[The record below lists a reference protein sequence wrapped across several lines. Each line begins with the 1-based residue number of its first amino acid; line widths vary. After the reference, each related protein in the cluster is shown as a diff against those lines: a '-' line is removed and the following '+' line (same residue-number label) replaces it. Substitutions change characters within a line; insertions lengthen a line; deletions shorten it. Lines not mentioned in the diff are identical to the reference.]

1 MLASIAT
8 SVKPSD
14 SAFAEPARQV
24 VVMQRTRLSYLGG
37 VDQVESLSPT
47 RTPEQQVADI
57 LPIEADPGEAERVLA
72 EVPFWFHTFA
82 LNREHGIYTPGAAID
97 HRYRIPAL
105 PEDFSGLSVLD
116 VGAFDGFYAF
126 VAEARGAERVLAIDN
141 EQYVHWV
148 KARWD
153 ILLRGG
159 EGFRAVARL
168 LDSNVEY
175 RCADAFELDEAD
187 ERFDLI
193 YCFGILHRVGNPL
206 GLLRRLR
213 DRLNEGGRVLVETHG
228 VAGDAG
234 AERGAVL
241 VPDPGE
247 VYAGDEFV
255 YWEFTSGGLRRLGRH
270 AGFGELEIV
279 DMPVIDDHPRILG
292 TLVNAG

>member
-1 MLASIAT
+1 
-8 SVKPSD
+8 
-14 SAFAEPARQV
+14 
-24 VVMQRTRLSYLGG
+24 MQRTEI
-37 VDQVESLSPT
+37 VP
-47 RTPEQQVADI
+47 RTKPAEQQVADI
-57 LPIEADPGEAERVLA
+57 LSIEADPGEAQRVLH

-82 LNREHGIYTPGAAID
+82 LNREHGIYTPGAAVD

-148 KARWD
+148 KARWGTT
-153 ILLRGG
+153 LRGG
-159 EGFRAVARL
+159 EGFRAIAGL
-168 LDSNVEY
+168 LDSSVEY
-175 RCADAFELDEAD
+175 RRADAFELDELE

-213 DRLNEGGRVLVETHG
+213 ERLNEGGRVLVETHG

-234 AERGAVL
+234 AERGVIH

-247 VYAGDEFV
+247 VYPGDEFV
-255 YWEFTSGGLRRLGRH
+255 FWEFSSGSLRRLGRY
-270 AGFGELEIV
+270 AGFGALEIV

-292 TLVNAG
+292 TLVKAA

>member
-1 MLASIAT
+1 MQPT
-8 SVKPSD
+8 
-14 SAFAEPARQV
+14 EV
-24 VVMQRTRLSYLGG
+24 VRRTG
-37 VDQVESLSPT
+37 
-47 RTPEQQVADI
+47 TPEQQMADI
-57 LPIEADPGEAERVLA
+57 LPIEADPSEAERVLG

-82 LNREHGIYTPGAAID
+82 LHREHGIYTPGAAVD

-153 ILLRGG
+153 IALRGG
-159 EGFRAVARL
+159 EGFRAIAGLV
-168 LDSNVEY
+168 DSSVEY
-175 RCADAFELDEAD
+175 RRADAFELDKLE

-193 YCFGILHRVGNPL
+193 FCFGILHRVGNPL

-228 VAGDAG
+228 VPGDSGAGQG
-234 AERGAVL
+234 ALR

-247 VYAGDEFV
+247 VYADDEFV
-255 YWEFTSGGLRRLGRH
+255 FWEFSSGGLRRLGRN
-270 AGFGELEIV
+270 AGFGALEII

-292 TLVNAG
+292 TLATAV